1 MSPLSVVKNNK
12 IRNSLVANR
21 SVFKLFLTEKYKQN
35 PLIFD
40 RVLHFLSESVLD
52 WHDPSSLSLLLYRA
66 HCSRALGDAMSNA
79 GNRRICWKLYRR
91 LERKRLENNNLRSL
105 IFT

>member
-52 WHDPSSLSLLLYRA
+52 WHDPSSLSLIETIIFHLPIGYIS
-66 HCSRALGDAMSNA
+66 HP
-79 GNRRICWKLYRR
+79 
-91 LERKRLENNNLRSL
+91 KRN
-105 IFT
+105 F